1 MKTKVILALIAALFY
16 TYSIAQVAINADGSE
31 PNGAAMLDIKSTDKG
46 ILIPRMTSAQRNA
59 IALSTSGLLVYDLDT
74 ESFWYYN
81 NATTQ
86 WVEMG
91 SGGVNQFGDLTDAI
105 YNAGS
110 YFLGTQ
116 AGINA
121 NANTNNFGFAD
132 YALESVTDGTNN
144 LALGKFSQ
152 KDNVTG
158 WNNVAIGS
166 NTLRYNT
173 TGSYNTVLGNGAGS
187 NTTGGSFSGCVM
199 IGHQVGINNTE
210 NNKLYIDNS
219 GTATPLIGGDFSDD
233 RVDINGTIKIT
244 GGNPGAGK
252 ILTSDADGNASWE
265 SAGAAATSIDGLSD
279 AINIGTKL
287 FMGTNAG
294 INNTGTYNTG
304 IGYEAMKANLGGSY
318 NTALGYKS
326 LDANTE
332 GDKNAAFGHGSLTGN
347 TTGAQNTALGTSTL
361 DNNTEG
367 NSNVAVGYRAQF
379 YNTTGYSNVAIGV
392 KALEKN
398 TYQHNIVAIGDSALY
413 KNGTGGTLSTH
424 GSENTAIGSKAL
436 YANTLG
442 DKNTA
447 VGIEALNSNT
457 EGRMNTA
464 VGAYTLQ
471 SNTSG
476 EYNTAVGPYAL
487 ILNTTGA
494 DNTAMGY
501 KSAYNI
507 SNATSNAAFGSL
519 ALYSTTTGS
528 DNSAFGRS
536 SLFLNVTGNENTVVG
551 YRSMYNNVS
560 GYGNIAIGHK
570 AGYNSLGDKN
580 IFIGKNAGYYET
592 GSEKLYIDNSSTDE
606 PLIYGEF
613 DNNLLKVNGDLAVS
627 EDITTEEDFV
637 ATGDYKYAASRTKI
651 FNIPAAAF
659 SLFTN
664 QDGDKAIHDDNGYW
678 HISEPDG
685 NGAITIKAPVNLPDG
700 AVITRFSY
708 YYRNDG
714 EYVQVRLR
722 KKGKLS
728 LTSDEMAFTACGAS
742 FDLHRIDDYSINNST
757 IDNTNNYYFI
767 TAYFLGADDMS
778 FGHFHGA
785 EIEYTIDKID

>member
-1 MKTKVILALIAALFY
+1 MKRQILLAVFAALFC
-16 TYSIAQVAINADGSE
+16 TYSFAQVAINTDGSE
-31 PNGAAMLDIKSTDKG
+31 PDGAAMLDIKSTDKG

-86 WVEMG
+86 WVEIT
-91 SGGVNQFGDLTDAI
+91 SGGASSLNDLSDGVYTG
-105 YNAGS
+105 GS
-110 YFLGTQ
+110 VFLGED
-116 AGINA
+116 AGINDDGTS
-121 NANTNNFGFAD
+121 NLNTGVGFSSLKNITSGQRNTAFGFT
-132 YALESVTDGTNN
+132 ALEAATTAANNTSIGYGSMLYNNGNQNVALGEFAGRGNPGTATDGCIY
-144 LALGKFSQ
+144 LGF
-152 KDNVTG
+152 
-158 WNNVAIGS
+158 
-166 NTLRYNT
+166 
-173 TGSYNTVLGNGAGS
+173 GAG
-187 NTTGGSFSGCVM
+187 FL
-199 IGHQVGINNTE
+199 NTE
-210 NNKLYIDNS
+210 NNKLFIDNS
-219 GTATPLIGGDFSDD
+219 DTPNPLIGGDFSDD
-233 RVDINGTIKIT
+233 RVDINGTLKIT
-244 GGNPGAGK
+244 GGNPGTGK

-279 AINIGTKL
+279 AINTGTKL

-318 NTALGYKS
+318 NTALGFKS

-332 GDKNAAFGHGSLTGN
+332 GEKNAAFGHGSLTGN
-347 TTGAQNTALGTSTL
+347 TTGAQNTALGTSAL

-398 TYQHNIVAIGDSALY
+398 TYQHNIVAVGDSALF

-424 GSENTAIGSKAL
+424 GSENTAVGSKAL

-442 DKNTA
+442 NKNTA

-487 ILNTTGA
+487 TLNTTGT
-494 DNTAMGY
+494 DNTAMGW
-501 KSAYNI
+501 KTAYNI
-507 SNATSNAAFGSL
+507 SNATSNAAFGTM

-536 SLFLNVTGNENTVVG
+536 SLFLNTTGNENTVVG

-613 DNNLLKVNGDLAVS
+613 DNNLLQVNGDLTVR

-637 ATGDYKYAASRTKI
+637 ATGDYKYAASKTKI
-651 FNIPAAAF
+651 LNIPAASF

-664 QDGDKAIHDDNGYW
+664 QDGDKAVHDDNGYW

-685 NGAITIKAPVNLPDG
+685 NGSITIKAPVNLPDG

-708 YYRNDG
+708 YYRNDD

-728 LTSDEMAFTACGAS
+728 LTSDEMAFQVCGAS
-742 FDLHRIDDYSINNST
+742 FNLHRIDDYSINNAT